1 MTTLKISDG
10 LVKDDLLVVGLVSTN
25 TKGGIAIESG
35 DLALDSKTLLASLLE
50 MGATGKADEVTKMPG
65 GPARLMVFTGLGPK
79 SSTYSHE
86 VLRRAAGSAARAL
99 AGNSGATFALPARD
113 LAGVSAV
120 AEGAALGAYA
130 FNDFRGSSKDSH
142 KSALKSATIF
152 SKLAGKS
159 EAKEI
164 TNRASIIAKY
174 THLVRD
180 LINTPPSHLTPDS
193 FTKKLAASFKAA
205 GGLKAGLKITIW
217 DEKQLKSQGF
227 GGIIGVGQGSANPP
241 RLLHI
246 SYTPKAKNVKRF
258 AFVGKGITFDTG
270 GLNLKAGLGMEA
282 MKCDM
287 SGAAAVCAATLAVAE
302 LALPVAIEC
311 WAPLA
316 ENMPSDTATRPSDVI
331 TIFGGKTVEVL
342 NPDAEGRLVLADGLM
357 KAQSSKNR
365 LDGIIDVATLT
376 GAQVIALG
384 TRTGAV
390 MTNNQSFSD
399 SFITI
404 ANETGEQFWPMP
416 LPVELRASLDSPVAD
431 LANIGDKNGGMMVAG
446 LFLKEFVNDDLPWL
460 HLDIAGPAYNEG
472 KPHGYTPVG
481 GTGVSMRSLVRLVE
495 QA

>member
-25 TKGGIAIESG
+25 SKGGIAIESG
-35 DLALDSKTLLASLLE
+35 DLALDSKSLLASLLE

-174 THLVRD
+174 TYLVRD

-205 GGLKAGLKITIW
+205 GGAKAGLKIKVGRRASKGGTVQFK
-217 DEKQLKSQGF
+217 DKFDAETNPRESHSVTFGARPYQLMVAQ
-227 GGIIGVGQGSANPP
+227 Q
-241 RLLHI
+241 
-246 SYTPKAKNVKRF
+246 T
-258 AFVGKGITFDTG
+258 
-270 GLNLKAGLGMEA
+270 
-282 MKCDM
+282 
-287 SGAAAVCAATLAVAE
+287 GAAGAIYDHACIKTKNTNFVNNLNVQVGNQPRAIDPAVEKHRYTVQYAVKKIVDD
-302 LALPVAIEC
+302 VA
-311 WAPLA
+311 
-316 ENMPSDTATRPSDVI
+316 D
-331 TIFGGKTVEVL
+331 VL
-342 NPDAEGRLVLADGLM
+342 N
-357 KAQSSKNR
+357 KK
-365 LDGIIDVATLT
+365 
-376 GAQVIALG
+376 
-384 TRTGAV
+384 
-390 MTNNQSFSD
+390 
-399 SFITI
+399 
-404 ANETGEQFWPMP
+404 
-416 LPVELRASLDSPVAD
+416 
-431 LANIGDKNGGMMVAG
+431 
-446 LFLKEFVNDDLPWL
+446 LK
-460 HLDIAGPAYNEG
+460 
-472 KPHGYTPVG
+472 
-481 GTGVSMRSLVRLVE
+481 VRYGN
-495 QA
+495 

>member
-99 AGNSGATFALPARD
+99 AGNSGATFALPTRD

-120 AEGAALGAYA
+120 AEGAALGAYV
-130 FNDFRGSSKDSH
+130 FNEFRGSSRDSH